1 MKAVLTGATG
11 LIGSELLKILLRKS
25 YIESVTV
32 LTRKPLDFIDPK
44 MIVRVIDFDNLQHI
58 EQSFDSVDVVFSC
71 VGTTQSQVKGD
82 KSAYRK
88 VDHDIPVNVAQA
100 AQRKGAKKFILVSS
114 VGADKNS
121 GTFYLKLKGEVE
133 FKITSL
139 GFDSVYFMR
148 PGFLLG
154 RKDNTR
160 AAEVILKP
168 LMRFFSLAMLGGL
181 EKYKS
186 IEAEDVA
193 LAMAEAAREDKTGIY
208 IMHYAQMRELAAKGA

>member
-11 LIGSELLKILLRKS
+11 LIGNELLKILLIKPW
-25 YIESVTV
+25 IESVTV
-32 LTRKPLDFIDPK
+32 LTRKALAFTHPK

-58 EQSFDSVDVVFSC
+58 EQSFDSVDVIFSC

-100 AQRKGAKKFILVSS
+100 GLRKGARKFILVSS

-121 GTFYLKLKGEVE
+121 GNFYLKLKGEVE
-133 FKITSL
+133 FKISSL
-139 GFDSVYFMR
+139 GFDSVYLFR
-148 PGFLLG
+148 PSFLLG

-160 AAEVILKP
+160 AAEAFVRP
-168 LMRFFSLAMLGGL
+168 LMRLFSIAMLGGL

-193 LAMAEAAREDKTGIY
+193 QAMAEASRLEKTGIY
-208 IMHYAQMRELAAKGA
+208 I